1 MIFNT
6 RVRADPTLKN
16 VKGGRARGERRGVQG
31 GEHAQGAWQLACLR
45 RYPSLLA
52 LSRGAGSMS
61 LC

>member
-1 MIFNT
+1 MIFKA
-6 RVRADPTLKN
+6 RGRADPTLKN
-16 VKGGRARGERRGVQG
+16 VKGRARGERRGVQG

-45 RYPSLLA
+45 RYPSLVA